1 MTGQGVAS
9 TVHCIRSVI
18 GRAAVMRCLVSS
30 FHALNRR
37 TLAKTGGQ
45 HQHKIYAMS
54 AATSRRATTQV
65 SEFAQRQ
72 LNEGV
77 IDMAAGQVSC
87 KRSPPPPAWRIGGR
101 GMPCAQAL
109 QHSWV
114 DICYPASSWL
124 CHQTIHLI
132 DVAAWTRPAAP
143 PAHRSSCCRPL
154 DRSKGRP
161 IHPAGDHAAAN
172 CAQLASGRA

>member
-1 MTGQGVAS
+1 
-9 TVHCIRSVI
+9 
-18 GRAAVMRCLVSS
+18 MRCLVSS

-124 CHQTIHLI
+124 CCQTIHLI
-132 DVAAWTRPAAP
+132 CMLQPGPDLL
-143 PAHRSSCCRPL
+143 PL
-154 DRSKGRP
+154 QH
-161 IHPAGDHAAAN
+161 IAAAAADRLTGAKADPFILQVTMQQPVPN
-172 CAQLASGRA
+172 LLQGARNTLTHTLCPHA